1 MEKRLAKLRA
11 EMVNHGVEAYLIT
24 NPYNRRY
31 ITGFTGSAGVAMVT
45 QDEAIFITDFR
56 YVEQVKLQCP
66 HFRLEIQTTPVIW
79 QTVSEVTKKLGI
91 QKLGFEDTSL
101 TFAQFQVLSQ
111 GNTAIDYVP
120 APKLVEEL
128 RMVKSD
134 EELAK
139 IRHAASIADRTF
151 EQIIQYVQPGMKES
165 DVQLRLK
172 VLMLE
177 MGATAPSFDI
187 IVASGVRS
195 ALPHGVASDKVI
207 EQGDLV
213 TLDFGALYQGYVSDL
228 TRTFIMGKPN
238 EKQKEIYDIVLEA
251 QKNAVAALRPGL
263 TGVEADAVARNI
275 ITERGYGEFF
285 GHGTGHAIGLEVHE
299 DPRLSQ
305 MSPYI
310 LKSGNV
316 VTVEPGIYIPEF
328 GGVRIEDDVLIT
340 ESGHEVLTH
349 STKEL
354 IIL

>member
-1 MEKRLAKLRA
+1 MEKRLANLRA
-11 EMVNHGVEAYLIT
+11 EMVSQGVEAYLIT

-31 ITGFTGSAGVAMVT
+31 ITGFTGSTGVAIVT

-56 YVEQVKLQCP
+56 YVEQVKIQCP
-66 HFRLEIQTTPVIW
+66 HFRLEVQTTSVIW
-79 QTVSEVTKKLGI
+79 HTVHEVIKKLGI
-91 QKLGFEDTSL
+91 QKLGFEDAHM
-101 TFAQFQVLSQ
+101 TFAQYQALSQ
-111 GNTAIDYVP
+111 GNSTIEYIP

-128 RMVKSD
+128 RMVKND
-134 EELAK
+134 DELAI
-139 IRHAASIADRTF
+139 IRHAASIADGAF

-172 VLMLE
+172 VLMIE

-213 TLDFGALYQGYVSDL
+213 TLDFGAVYQGYVSDL
-228 TRTFIMGKPN
+228 TRTFMMGKPN

-251 QKNAVAALRPGL
+251 EKNAVAALRPGM
-263 TGVEADAVARNI
+263 TGIEADAVARNL

-285 GHGTGHAIGLEVHE
+285 GHGTGHGIGLEVHE
-299 DPRLSQ
+299 EPRLSQ
-305 MSPYI
+305 MSRFVLQP
-310 LKSGNV
+310 GNI
-316 VTVEPGIYIPEF
+316 VTVEPGIYIPDF

-340 ESGHEVLTH
+340 ESGYEVLTH